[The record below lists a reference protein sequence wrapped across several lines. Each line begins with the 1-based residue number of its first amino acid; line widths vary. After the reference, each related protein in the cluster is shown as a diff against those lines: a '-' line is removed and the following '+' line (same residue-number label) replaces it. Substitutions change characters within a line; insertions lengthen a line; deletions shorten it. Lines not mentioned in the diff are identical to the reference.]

1 MLDQNGTVLTSSM
14 QARLSET
21 QNINTQVVGET
32 YFHTLDITH
41 LRARYSTCKF
51 LAIRMYAHSKTSCP
65 INNGGYQGYLKML
78 PLTILGHV
86 ELIQEKFASVPPN
99 EVILNNVR
107 LSHQRRIG
115 TLSNIGIIHKN
126 NSFHSTTK
134 YFRQLTFQESPWLEC
149 TTTLAINAIQLEVQ
163 DE

>member
-1 MLDQNGTVLTSSM
+1 MNFAILDQNGTVLISSM

-21 QNINTQVVGET
+21 HWTQNINTQIVGET
-32 YFHTLDITH
+32 YFHTLDIIH

-51 LAIRMYAHSKTSCP
+51 LATRMYARSKTSCP

-78 PLTILGHV
+78 PLAILGHV

-107 LSHQRRIG
+107 LDHQRRIG
-115 TLSNIGIIHKN
+115 TWSNTGIIHRN
-126 NSFHSTTK
+126 NSFHLTTK
-134 YFRQLTFQESPWLEC
+134 YFRQLTFKKAPG
-149 TTTLAINAIQLEVQ
+149 
-163 DE
+163 